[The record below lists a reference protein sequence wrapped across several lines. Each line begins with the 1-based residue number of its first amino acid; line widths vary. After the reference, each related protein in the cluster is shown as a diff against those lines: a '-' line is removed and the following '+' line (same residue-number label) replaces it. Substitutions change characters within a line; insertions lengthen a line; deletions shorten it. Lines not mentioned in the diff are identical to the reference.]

1 MRSKA
6 RPRPVRRPVRRRRGW
21 RRLGVWAAR
30 ALVVAA
36 VADLAYIAHLWPD
49 WERLAKGPVP
59 ESRFMHR
66 YEAQRRQEG
75 RTVHLEWIPVAYSQ
89 IAPPMRRAAVV
100 AEDSRFYRHNGLDTQ
115 AIREAIE
122 YNLRAGRIRLGA
134 STISQQTAK
143 NLFLSASRDPLR
155 KWHELLLTLAMEH
168 HLSKRRILEIYLNV
182 AEFGSG
188 IYGVEAAARHYWGIP
203 ASRLSPSQAMQ
214 LAATLPNPRADNPDT
229 RTAAFKRRYA
239 KIHRHM
245 AAYARGG

>member
-1 MRSKA
+1 
-6 RPRPVRRPVRRRRGW
+6 
-21 RRLGVWAAR
+21 VWSAYVLAA
-30 ALVVAA
+30 AV
-36 VADLAYIAHLWPD
+36 VADLAYIASLWPD
-49 WERLAKGPVP
+49 WEQLAKGPIP
-59 ESRFMHR
+59 KTSFMRR
-66 YEAQRRQEG
+66 YETQRRLEG
-75 RTVHLEWIPVAYSQ
+75 GAAQLEWIPIAYSQ
-89 IAPPMRRAAVV
+89 IAPTMRRAAVV
-100 AEDSRFYRHNGLDTQ
+100 AEDSRFYHHNGVDTQ
-115 AIREAIE
+115 AIQEAID
-122 YNLRAGRIRLGA
+122 YNLKVGRIRLGA

-203 ASRLSPSQAMQ
+203 ARRLSPAQAMQ
-214 LAATLPNPRADNPDT
+214 LAASLPNPRVDNPDT

-245 AAYARGG
+245 AAYAGGG